1 MTFGRLA
8 ASRPASLVRLA
19 YSRSLCRSSPRA
31 WSRTVASS
39 TSSAL
44 PSLARASVRRMADAV
59 GAPTPVPLSPSGS
72 VTSPLPAL
80 PRKSP
85 MFEPYVAKLPPA
97 RGTPPRCG
105 RGGCGAAAVSLNG
118 LNPGFHGVGRWAL
131 GVGRGAGLGRGSE
144 GAVVADGH
152 AGAAARG
159 GAAAQLDQAGHPVA
173 VTGVGGE
180 ELEHAG
186 VVGLAAGQRPADHV
200 RQVVV
205 ADRDRVGVAHGTL
218 PDLGRGPDADA
229 GQRAQAAIR
238 FGRVQV
244 LGLL

>member
-59 GAPTPVPLSPSGS
+59 GAPAPVPLSPSGS

-97 RGTPPRCG
+97 RGTPPGCG
-105 RGGCGAAAVSLNG
+105 RGGRGRMRWAVRRPGRVWCGSRSSERTETLNPWRSNA
-118 LNPGFHGVGRWAL
+118 LDPGFH

-205 ADRDRVGVAHGTL
+205 ADRDRVRIAHGAL
-218 PDLGRGPDADA
+218 
-229 GQRAQAAIR
+229 
-238 FGRVQV
+238 
-244 LGLL
+244 

>member
-19 YSRSLCRSSPRA
+19 YSRSFCRSSPRA

-59 GAPTPVPLSPSGS
+59 GVSALVPLSPSGS

-80 PRKSP
+80 TRKSP
-85 MFEPYVAKLPPA
+85 MLEPYVANFAPLA
-97 RGTPPRCG
+97 GPRWV
-105 RGGCGAAAVSLNG
+105 A
-118 LNPGFHGVGRWAL
+118 
-131 GVGRGAGLGRGSE
+131 GSE

-159 GAAAQLDQAGHPVA
+159 GTAAQLDQAGHPVA

-205 ADRDRVGVAHGTL
+205 ADRDRVRVAHGAL

-229 GQRAQAAIR
+229 GQRAQAVVR
-238 FGRVQV
+238 VGRVQGQ
-244 LGLL
+244 GLLEPGRGRRGVHDRAGAHALYAG